1 MSQSLRA
8 LVTGGGGFLGSRIV
22 ALLLRQGWTVTSFS
36 RGQYPELAAR
46 GVSCIAGDL
55 ADAGAVLKAAQD
67 ADVVF
72 HAAAKAGLW
81 GDYKDYYAANV
92 TGTGNVIEAC
102 RRNGIRKLVY
112 TSTPSLVFGGGH
124 VRNGDESL
132 PIPRKHLNHYAGTK
146 AQAERLVL
154 DANGPDLATVALRP
168 HVIWGPGDNQVFPRI
183 VARHRAGRLMLVGN
197 GNNLVDT
204 VFVDNAAQAHLDAAE
219 RLAPGSA
226 IAGRAYFITQGEP
239 RPIRSILNDLLE
251 TVGMPPVTR
260 SVPVPVARVAACLL
274 ETVYRVL
281 GVAQEPPI
289 TPYFV
294 LLMARDHY
302 FDISAA
308 RRDLGYRPAVSTA
321 EGMQM
326 LRSALIAAREQEP
339 SPVER

>member
-36 RGQYPELAAR
+36 RGQYPELAAQ
-46 GVSCIAGDL
+46 GVTCIAGDL

-132 PIPRKHLNHYAGTK
+132 PIPRKHLNHYAGTMCFGGT
-146 AQAERLVL
+146 AITRYSRASWR
-154 DANGPDLATVALRP
+154 GT
-168 HVIWGPGDNQVFPRI
+168 
-183 VARHRAGRLMLVGN
+183 AR
-197 GNNLVDT
+197 
-204 VFVDNAAQAHLDAAE
+204 AA
-219 RLAPGSA
+219 
-226 IAGRAYFITQGEP
+226 
-239 RPIRSILNDLLE
+239 
-251 TVGMPPVTR
+251 
-260 SVPVPVARVAACLL
+260 
-274 ETVYRVL
+274 
-281 GVAQEPPI
+281 
-289 TPYFV
+289 
-294 LLMARDHY
+294 
-302 FDISAA
+302 
-308 RRDLGYRPAVSTA
+308 
-321 EGMQM
+321 
-326 LRSALIAAREQEP
+326 
-339 SPVER
+339 

>member
-1 MSQSLRA
+1 M
-8 LVTGGGGFLGSRIV
+8 T
-22 ALLLRQGWTVTSFS
+22 
-36 RGQYPELAAR
+36 
-46 GVSCIAGDL
+46 GDL
-55 ADAGAVLKAAQD
+55 ADAAAVHRAAQD

-72 HAAAKAGLW
+72 HVAAKAGLW
-81 GDYKDYYAANV
+81 GEHAAYYAANV
-92 TGTGNVIEAC
+92 TGTQNVIEAC
-102 RRNGIRKLVY
+102 RRSGIRKLVY

-132 PIPRKHLNHYAGTK
+132 PIPHKHLNHYASTK

-154 DANGPDLATVALRP
+154 EANSPDLATVALRP

-204 VFVDNAAQAHLDAAE
+204 VFVDNAAQAHLDAAQ
-219 RLAPGSA
+219 RLTPGSA

-251 TVGMPPVTR
+251 TAGMPPVTK
-260 SVPVPVARVAACLL
+260 SVPVPVARAAAWLL
-274 ETVYRVL
+274 ETAYRVL
-281 GVAQEPPI
+281 GVTQEPPI
-289 TPYFV
+289 TRYFV

-308 RRDLGYRPAVSTA
+308 RRDLDYRPAISSA

-326 LRSALIAAREQEP
+326 LRSALFAAREQEP